1 MPRSLQASVSSEL
14 ATRCEVGPR
23 DRQEDRVRTVV
34 NGDGSWVM
42 AVADGLGGHPFGD
55 EAAQAAVDA
64 LPERI
69 VSSSEMEAAFDGANA
84 AAWAL
89 HPEMRSP
96 SEGMSSVIALT
107 TLVVAAWT
115 PQSGLLVSWVGDSM
129 AFLVPITGGPGWHS
143 TPHGGPMG
151 HVSRGIGMF
160 RASRGDSYELPLGH
174 LESLSD
180 DVPAERVEGWIG
192 DRGLLV
198 VLASDGLFDPVLMAH
213 DRGWFGD
220 DPDDLSLGF
229 ALPPDQRG
237 SADAVADTLIDT
249 AQLAGL
255 IDNTT
260 IAVAHITR
268 HQAASASG
276 EG

>member
-1 MPRSLQASVSSEL
+1 MPKRSQAPVSTDI

-23 DRQEDRVRTVV
+23 GRQEDRVRTVV
-34 NGDGSWVM
+34 NNDGSWMM

-69 VSSSEMEAAFDGANA
+69 SRPAEMAAAFDAANA
-84 AAWAL
+84 ATWAL

-96 SEGMSSVIALT
+96 DEGLSSVIALT

-129 AFLVPITGGPGWHS
+129 AFLVPVAGGPGWHS

-151 HVSRGIGMF
+151 FVSRGIGVF
-160 RASRGDSYELPLGH
+160 RAGHGDGYELPPGH
-174 LESLSD
+174 LENLSD
-180 DVPAERVEGWIG
+180 DVPAGRVEGWI
-192 DRGLLV
+192 DDQGLLV

-237 SADAVADTLIDT
+237 SADAVADTLMDT
-249 AQLAGL
+249 AQFAGL

-260 IAVAHITR
+260 IAVARIAGTG
-268 HQAASASG
+268 SG
-276 EG
+276 AKGN

>member
-1 MPRSLQASVSSEL
+1 MPKSSHIPVSTVL

-23 DRQEDRVRTVV
+23 GRQEDRVRTVV
-34 NGDGSWVM
+34 NNDGSWMM

-69 VSSSEMEAAFDGANA
+69 SSPAEMAAAFDEANA
-84 AAWAL
+84 ATWAL
-89 HPEMRSP
+89 RPEMRSP
-96 SEGMSSVIALT
+96 DEGLSSVIALT

-129 AFLVPITGGPGWHS
+129 AFLVPVAGGPGWHS

-151 HVSRGIGMF
+151 FVSRGIGMF
-160 RASRGDSYELPLGH
+160 RAGHGDGYELPPGH
-174 LESLSD
+174 LENLSD

-192 DRGLLV
+192 DQGLLV

-237 SADAVADTLIDT
+237 SADAVADTLMDT
-249 AQLAGL
+249 AQFAGL

-260 IAVAHITR
+260 IAVAHTTR
-268 HQAASASG
+268 IGSG
-276 EG
+276 AKGN

>member
-1 MPRSLQASVSSEL
+1 MPKRSQAPVSTDI

-34 NGDGSWVM
+34 NSDGSWM
-42 AVADGLGGHPFGD
+42 LAVADGLGGHPFGD
-55 EAAQAAVDA
+55 AAAQAAVDA

-69 VSSSEMEAAFDGANA
+69 SSPAEMEAAFDAANA

-96 SEGMSSVIALT
+96 SEGVSSVIALT

-129 AFLVPITGGPGWHS
+129 AFLVPIARGPGWHS

-151 HVSRGIGMF
+151 FVSRGIGMF
-160 RASRGDSYELPLGH
+160 RASSGDSYELPPGH

-180 DVPAERVEGWIG
+180 DVPAGRVEGWI
-192 DRGLLV
+192 DDQGLLV

-237 SADAVADTLIDT
+237 SADAVADRLMDT
-249 AQLAGL
+249 AQFAGL

-260 IAVAHITR
+260 IAVARITR
-268 HQAASASG
+268 IGSG
-276 EG
+276 ATGNA

>member
-1 MPRSLQASVSSEL
+1 MPQSSHIPVSTVL
-14 ATRCEVGPR
+14 ATRSEVGPR

-34 NGDGSWVM
+34 NNDGSWMMV
-42 AVADGLGGHPFGD
+42 VADGLGGHPFGD

-64 LPERI
+64 LPEWI
-69 VSSSEMEAAFDGANA
+69 SSPAEMAAAFDAANA
-84 AAWAL
+84 ATWAL

-96 SEGMSSVIALT
+96 DERLSSVIALT

-129 AFLVPITGGPGWHS
+129 AFLVPVAGGPGWHS

-151 HVSRGIGMF
+151 FVSRGIGMF
-160 RASRGDSYELPLGH
+160 RAGHGDGYELPPGH
-174 LESLSD
+174 LENLSD

-192 DRGLLV
+192 DQGLLV

-237 SADAVADTLIDT
+237 SADAVADTLMDT
-249 AQLAGL
+249 AQFAGL

-260 IAVAHITR
+260 IAVARIAGTG
-268 HQAASASG
+268 SG
-276 EG
+276 AKGNA

>member
-1 MPRSLQASVSSEL
+1 M
-14 ATRCEVGPR
+14 
-23 DRQEDRVRTVV
+23 
-34 NGDGSWVM
+34 NGDRSWVL

-69 VSSSEMEAAFDGANA
+69 SSPAEMEAAFDAANA

-96 SEGMSSVIALT
+96 SEGVSSVIALT

-115 PQSGLLVSWVGDSM
+115 PPSGLLVSWVGDSM
-129 AFLVPITGGPGWHS
+129 AFLVPIAGGPGWHS

-151 HVSRGIGMF
+151 FVSRGIGMF
-160 RASRGDSYELPLGH
+160 RASRGDSYELPPGH

-180 DVPAERVEGWIG
+180 DVPAERVEGWI
-192 DRGLLV
+192 DDQGLLL

-237 SADAVADTLIDT
+237 SADAVADTLMDT
-249 AQLAGL
+249 AQFAGL

-260 IAVAHITR
+260 IAVARITR
-268 HQAASASG
+268 IGSG
-276 EG
+276 AKGN